1 MCDLVWVK
9 IASIIVM
16 QFFSPLLVIERWL
29 SKKKKNTS
37 YGKVTSK
44 CIVKK
49 KLFLE
54 D

>member
-29 SKKKKNTS
+29 SKKKK
-37 YGKVTSK
+37 
-44 CIVKK
+44 K
-49 KLFLE
+49 KLVMERLQANALLRRNFF
-54 D
+54 

>member
-29 SKKKKNTS
+29 SKKKKLLVMERLQANA
-37 YGKVTSK
+37 
-44 CIVKK
+44 
-49 KLFLE
+49 LLRRNFF
-54 D
+54 